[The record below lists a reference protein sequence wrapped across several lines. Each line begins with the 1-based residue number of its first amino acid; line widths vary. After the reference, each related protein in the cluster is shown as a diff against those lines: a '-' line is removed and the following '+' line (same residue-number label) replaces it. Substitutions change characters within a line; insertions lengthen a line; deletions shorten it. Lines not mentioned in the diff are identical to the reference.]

1 MSDHALAEGLAGLAS
16 RVDNLSHLTAGAE
29 SRTLEDQEDRLA
41 KLTLVA
47 IVGEMAATNAKY
59 RDAVK
64 RVQAAIDAIGDADKK
79 IQNVAQGIA
88 GGAKALD
95 VAGKLPAETPGGW
108 RRARRTA
115 PA

>member
-16 RVDNLSHLTAGAE
+16 RVDNLAHLTAGAE

-47 IVGEMAATNAKY
+47 IAVNMDATNAKY
-59 RDAVK
+59 RSAVK

-79 IQNVAQGIA
+79 IQNVARVIA
-88 GGAKALD
+88 RVAKALD
-95 VAGKLPAETPGGW
+95 VAEKLLAKAAGV
-108 RRARRTA
+108 
-115 PA
+115 